1 MEKSEAIRQIRQ
13 VYPDLIIEEMVF
25 LGAGFDSEAF
35 LLNRSYVFKFPRH
48 ARAAKNLYKEAIVLK
63 EIRNKL
69 PLKVPEICFVG
80 KSTKPDQLIF
90 VGHEK
95 IEGVPLDAEILATFT
110 GERKDEMA
118 KEIASFF
125 KVLHNIEL
133 TPQIEGLEVDKK
145 NKASYEYEVIKESAF
160 PLLKKSVQQ
169 EIDEVY
175 NRLLKQNFHYK
186 KCLIHNDFGASN
198 VYYDQETDQI
208 CGMIDF
214 GDIAIYDRDMEFVCL
229 MYDYEEG
236 FDQEFVQKVLAYYGI
251 DSAELVNKAKFA
263 GFYNQLE
270 NVYLGKEFGMKAL
283 FDESILDIQE
293 GLEGYKE
300 NILIEDR
307 TMYYI

>member
-1 MEKSEAIRQIRQ
+1 MEKSEAIRQIKQ

-35 LLNRSYVFKFPRH
+35 LLNCSYVFKFPRH

-133 TPQIEGLEVDKK
+133 TPQIVGLEVDKK

-186 KCLIHNDFGASN
+186 KCLI
-198 VYYDQETDQI
+198 
-208 CGMIDF
+208 
-214 GDIAIYDRDMEFVCL
+214 DR
-229 MYDYEEG
+229 
-236 FDQEFVQKVLAYYGI
+236 
-251 DSAELVNKAKFA
+251 
-263 GFYNQLE
+263 
-270 NVYLGKEFGMKAL
+270 
-283 FDESILDIQE
+283 
-293 GLEGYKE
+293 
-300 NILIEDR
+300 
-307 TMYYI
+307 